1 MAKNRVDDGNQ
12 HRGDELSMDE
22 LTAEDW
28 AALDRANDEVGQRWA
43 TGTETEVGMDAKDAE
58 ERADV
63 AADILDSLGVE
74 DI

>member
-1 MAKNRVDDGNQ
+1 MVENQ
-12 HRGDELSMDE
+12 PRGDELSMDE

-43 TGTETEVGMDAKDAE
+43 AGTELGTSDAE

-63 AADILDSLGVE
+63 AADILGGLGINEV
-74 DI
+74 

>member
-1 MAKNRVDDGNQ
+1 MAKNQ
-12 HRGDELSMDE
+12 PRGDELSMDE

-43 TGTETEVGMDAKDAE
+43 AGSEAEVDAGDAE

-63 AADILDSLGVE
+63 VSDILGGLGIDEV
-74 DI
+74 

>member
-1 MAKNRVDDGNQ
+1 MVKNMVDDSIQ
-12 HRGDELSMDE
+12 PRGDELSMDE

-43 TGTETEVGMDAKDAE
+43 SGTEMEVDASDAE

-63 AADILDSLGVE
+63 ASDILDGLGIDDV
-74 DI
+74 

>member
-1 MAKNRVDDGNQ
+1 MAKKVEDGNQ
-12 HRGDELSMDE
+12 PRGDELSMDE

-28 AALDRANDEVGQRWA
+28 AALDRANDEVGQRWTA
-43 TGTETEVGMDAKDAE
+43 GAEVDAGDAE

-63 AADILDSLGVE
+63 ASDILDGLGVE

>member
-1 MAKNRVDDGNQ
+1 MAKDRVDDGNQ
-12 HRGDELSMDE
+12 PRGDELSMDE

-28 AALDRANDEVGQRWA
+28 AALDKANDEVGQRWA
-43 TGTETEVGMDAKDAE
+43 AGTEVDAGDAE

-63 AADILDSLGVE
+63 AAEILDGLGVE

>member
-12 HRGDELSMDE
+12 LRGDELSMDE

-28 AALDRANDEVGQRWA
+28 DALDRANDEVGQRW
-43 TGTETEVGMDAKDAE
+43 TDGTEVEAGDAE

-63 AADILDSLGVE
+63 AADILGGLGVE
-74 DI
+74 EV

>member
-1 MAKNRVDDGNQ
+1 MAKNRVDDSNQ
-12 HRGDELSMDE
+12 PRGDELSMDE

-28 AALDRANDEVGQRWA
+28 DALDRANDEVGQRWTA
-43 TGTETEVGMDAKDAE
+43 GAEVDAGDAE

-63 AADILDSLGVE
+63 ASDVLDGLGVE

>member
-1 MAKNRVDDGNQ
+1 MEKNKVDESSQ
-12 HRGDELSMDE
+12 PRGDELSMDE

-43 TGTETEVGMDAKDAE
+43 AGTEMEVDAGDAE

-63 AADILDSLGVE
+63 AAEILGGLGIDEV
-74 DI
+74 